1 MTFLV
6 HFLEVSQ
13 ASHLQE
19 EGHNAS
25 IFLICIGK
33 SFLHP
38 FANIAI
44 FIEIQSNT
52 IGLHFKSSTFSWL
65 FY

>member
-19 EGHNAS
+19 EGHNAL

-33 SFLHP
+33 SFFHSL
-38 FANIAI
+38 AKY
-44 FIEIQSNT
+44 SD
-52 IGLHFKSSTFSWL
+52 